1 MALIPDFFKSKKT
14 NVTNGAKADSVV
26 GVAESISVDDLKKL
40 IPIRQLKTEF
50 LEAFI
55 LEHKAKIFPKGAT
68 LFAAGT
74 PADSVYFLLQGEV
87 ELTDQSGVSYIINKA
102 SPKSRFALFAG
113 VVHTATAIAKTD
125 VSILAVSQKIMRM
138 YQVDKQGQQLELPPE
153 YENNRLLQLFVQNFS
168 NDEVQIPAM
177 PDTALYLRKAM
188 QQEIGVHEA
197 VKIIQLDPVVSGKL
211 IQVANCP
218 LYITQQPAKSCLE
231 AVNRIGLIGAR
242 SLVTTLCLKQIFNSK
257 NPVLKKYMDALWK
270 RSIYISSISY
280 VLAKETGKVDPEEA
294 LLAGLVVDIGII
306 PLLSFTD
313 NLPSDFYTEAELKEA
328 MGFVRG
334 VVGKRVLERWDFPE
348 ELVDIPLY
356 SNDWYQ
362 HRSEELSVLD
372 VVVLA
377 QLHSK
382 IGQKDNKAYPAISS
396 IPAASK
402 LNDAT
407 LSPEHSLAVLHDA
420 KDKINNALRAF
431 SQ

>member
-1 MALIPDFFKSKKT
+1 WSEA
-14 NVTNGAKADSVV
+14 
-26 GVAESISVDDLKKL
+26 ISVDDLKKL

-50 LEAFI
+50 LEAFVC
-55 LEHKAKIFPKGAT
+55 EHKARIFSKGAT

-74 PADSVYFLLQGEV
+74 PADCVYFLLRGEV
-87 ELTDQSGVSYIINKA
+87 ELTDQKSQSYSIDNT
-102 SPKSRFALFAG
+102 SPKSRFPLFAEG
-113 VVHTATAIAKTD
+113 VHTTTAVAKTD
-125 VSILAVSQKIMRM
+125 SSILAVSQKIMQM
-138 YQVDKQGQQLELPPE
+138 NQEDKQAQQLELPPK

-168 NDEVQIPAM
+168 NDEVVIPAM
-177 PDTALYLRKAM
+177 PDTALQLRKAM

-197 VKIIQLDPVVSGKL
+197 VRIIQLDPVVSGKL

-218 LYITQQPAKSCLE
+218 LYITLQPAKSCLE
-231 AVNRIGLIGAR
+231 AVNRIGLIGTR
-242 SLVTTLCLKQIFNSK
+242 SLVSTLCLKQIFNSK
-257 NPVLKKYMDALWK
+257 NPVLKKYMEALWK

-280 VLAKETGKVDPEEA
+280 VLAKETGRVDPEEA

-306 PLLSFTD
+306 PLLSFAD
-313 NLPSDFYTEAELKEA
+313 NLPANFYTEDELKEA

-334 VVGKRVLERWDFPE
+334 VAGRRVLERWDFPE

-362 HRSEELSVLD
+362 YKSDQLTVLD
-372 VVVLA
+372 IVVLA

-382 IGQKDNKAYPAISS
+382 IGQKNNKVYPTISS

-402 LNDAT
+402 LSDAT
-407 LSPEHSLAVLHDA
+407 LSPEHSLAILHHA

-431 SQ
+431 SH

>member
-1 MALIPDFFKSKKT
+1 MALISDFFKSKKT
-14 NVTNGAKADSVV
+14 GATTVDVDMAA
-26 GVAESISVDDLKKL
+26 GEAISVDDLKKL

-50 LEAFI
+50 LEAFVF
-55 LEHKAKIFPKGAT
+55 EHKARIFSKGAT

-74 PADSVYFLLQGEV
+74 PADCVYFLLRGEV
-87 ELTDQSGVSYIINKA
+87 ELTDQKGQSYIIDNT

-113 VVHTATAIAKTD
+113 VIHTTTAVAKTD
-125 VSILAVSQKIMRM
+125 VSILAVSQKIMQM
-138 YQVDKQGQQLELPPE
+138 NQEDKQAQQLELPLE

-168 NDEVQIPAM
+168 SDEVPIPAM
-177 PDTALYLRKAM
+177 PDTALQLRKAM

-197 VKIIQLDPVVSGKL
+197 VRIIQLDPVVSGKL

-218 LYITQQPAKSCLE
+218 LYITLQPAKSCLE
-231 AVNRIGLIGAR
+231 AVNRIGLIGTR

-257 NPVLKKYMDALWK
+257 NPVLKKYMEALWK

-280 VLAKETGKVDPEEA
+280 VLAKETGRVDPEEA

-306 PLLSFTD
+306 PLLSFAD
-313 NLPSDFYTEAELKEA
+313 NLPANFYTEDELKEA

-334 VVGKRVLERWDFPE
+334 VAGRRVLERWDFPE

-362 HRSEELSVLD
+362 YKSLELTVLD
-372 VVVLA
+372 IVVLA

-382 IGQKDNKAYPAISS
+382 IGQKNNKVYPTISS

-402 LNDAT
+402 LSDAT
-407 LSPEHSLAVLHDA
+407 LSPEHSLAILHHA

-431 SQ
+431 SH